1 MDVKACDNCKKLNT
15 ETDKPFALVGG
26 QVDINDGAMR
36 NVTAK
41 ELRMIGV
48 FISPQVNWGRN
59 GSTKAKTL
67 CNDCTMPYAT
77 ELVVELFSTENMSK
91 P

>member
-15 ETDKPFALVGG
+15 STDKPFARVCGV
-26 QVDINDGAMR
+26 VDINDGAMR

-48 FISPQVNWGRN
+48 HISPNINWDKL
-59 GSTKAKTL
+59 GSTNAKVL

-77 ELVVELFSTENMSK
+77 ELVVELFSEENTSK